1 MPNLID
7 LPKTIPVFPL
17 PGALLLPRSRLPLF
31 IFEPRYLVMLD
42 DVLKTSQRLI
52 GMVQPAENTEGS
64 DGLNK
69 VGCAGRLTAFS
80 ELEDGRYMITLLGV
94 SRFAIDQEESGFTP
108 YRTCRVDWSPY
119 ESDIGAAETD
129 RSLDREKLLSL
140 TERYFESQ
148 NQLPDI
154 ESLRQAEDEFLVNS
168 LAMICPFAV
177 EEKQALLQ
185 APTLHE
191 RQKTLSTLLEYA
203 LHGGSNERLM

>member
-42 DVLKTSQRLI
+42 DILKTPHRLL
-52 GMVQPAENTEGS
+52 GMVQPA
-64 DGLNK
+64 DGEDGKLNE

-94 SRFAIDQEESGFTP
+94 SRFVIDQEESGFTP
-108 YRTCRVDWSPY
+108 YRKCSVDWSPY

-168 LAMICPFAV
+168 LAMICPFEV